1 TEDGDN
7 VYRGATG
14 LDMTGNNNT
23 LNIIGSVT
31 VNGDYD
37 KDSVMAGS
45 SDTLMGMSISG
56 SNNAVDLTGT
66 LNINVSDMSNVDEQ
80 YLNTVGLDVAGDG
93 NTVDLAGGI
102 NINY

>member
-1 TEDGDN
+1 TATEDVDN

-14 LDMTGNNNT
+14 LVMNGNNNT

-45 SDTLMGMSISG
+45 CDTLMGRSISG
-56 SNNAVDLTGT
+56 SNIAVDLSGT
-66 LNINVSDMSNVDEQ
+66 LYINVSEMSNV
-80 YLNTVGLDVAGDG
+80 N
-93 NTVDLAGGI
+93 
-102 NINY
+102 